1 MSVPWKQ
8 TLLVGAT
15 SGIGAALAER
25 LIASGV
31 KVVAAGRRTD
41 RLDAFVARHG
51 ASKAA
56 AVRVDLAD
64 RESLTAFSKSVTTNF
79 PEIDSVVLNAGTQ
92 SPFNLIKPGATDELS
107 RFHNEVAVNFSAFVD
122 LSMRLQPLLR
132 NKPASALVFVSSH
145 LGFVPATPLPAYSA
159 SKAALS
165 AYAITLREQLRGTGV
180 RVIDLWPPPVQTELH
195 DYMGPDKGRKF
206 GMPVEEFVDEAMAGL
221 IAGKEEIIVG
231 TGPAPKEEFDACV
244 GQRTKWAEAL
254 ALKQKALF
262 AEHL

>member
-64 RESLTAFSKSVTTNF
+64 RESLTAFSKS
-79 PEIDSVVLNAGTQ
+79 
-92 SPFNLIKPGATDELS
+92 
-107 RFHNEVAVNFSAFVD
+107 
-122 LSMRLQPLLR
+122 
-132 NKPASALVFVSSH
+132 
-145 LGFVPATPLPAYSA
+145 
-159 SKAALS
+159 
-165 AYAITLREQLRGTGV
+165 
-180 RVIDLWPPPVQTELH
+180 
-195 DYMGPDKGRKF
+195 
-206 GMPVEEFVDEAMAGL
+206 
-221 IAGKEEIIVG
+221 
-231 TGPAPKEEFDACV
+231 
-244 GQRTKWAEAL
+244 
-254 ALKQKALF
+254 
-262 AEHL
+262 